1 MRIYIKN
8 NIETLVL
15 NFVFKYYKSIM
26 VIKSVL
32 KKYLIIRFIMIF
44 INVTVTSHLT
54 VRLYYTKYDKTWFGK
69 TIFCINCIG
78 QLVYRKFSRV
88 LFIALYK

>member
-8 NIETLVL
+8 NIETL
-15 NFVFKYYKSIM
+15 VFKYYKSIM
-26 VIKSVL
+26 VIKSVS
-32 KKYLIIRFIMIF
+32 KKYLIIRFIMIY

-78 QLVYRKFSRV
+78 QLVFCK
-88 LFIALYK
+88 I